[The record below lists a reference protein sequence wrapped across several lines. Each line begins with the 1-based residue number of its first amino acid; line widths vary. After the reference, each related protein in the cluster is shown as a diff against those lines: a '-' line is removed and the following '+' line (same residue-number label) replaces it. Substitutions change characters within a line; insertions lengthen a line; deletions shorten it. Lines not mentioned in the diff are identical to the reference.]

1 MTPSGSLGPALST
14 LRGRCACALMVP
26 EASTPEAPGP
36 RLLGRVHEPP
46 WRSMTPAR
54 PSTAPRSSPPPIANR
69 GPAAARSPADR
80 ISAS

>member
-1 MTPSGSLGPALST
+1 MTPSGSLGPAVST
-14 LRGRCACALMVP
+14 LRGRRACALMVP
-26 EASTPEAPGP
+26 EPSTPEAPGP

-54 PSTAPRSSPPPIANR
+54 PSTAPLISSPLANR

-80 ISAS
+80 MSAS